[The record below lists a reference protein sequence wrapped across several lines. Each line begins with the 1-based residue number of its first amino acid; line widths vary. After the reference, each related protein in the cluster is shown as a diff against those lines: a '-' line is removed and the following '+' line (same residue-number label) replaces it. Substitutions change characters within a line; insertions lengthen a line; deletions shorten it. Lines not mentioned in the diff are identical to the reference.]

1 MKKLFNFLAVIT
13 ATYLSLVLALS
24 LVLTNEK
31 SLIFFSGLFFP
42 DNLELKVKKS
52 HWHPIK
58 PFLEIDELSFKSEEE
73 YLSSKDIKIY
83 FSLLNPF
90 FEATFLN
97 INIQNLKYSYL
108 QGFEDRKVRSGLSLP
123 TKLINGIQIEQLEI
137 LDNEANTILQGQ
149 LVGSFSLES
158 PAFNFIGEDG
168 NEGEVIFYLSS
179 KDNSYGN
186 LVDGYIKTTDFLVKP
201 HLLNL
206 FCQKCDGGLIL
217 NTEFRFSLFENKPI
231 DLLGNLNIE
240 LRNDLL
246 GINSISSSFKLTDT
260 SKREVQV
267 RSFLNQDQDLTISDF
282 LLSYEDSNLEIYIP
296 TLDIRNIQSLLR
308 PAYLKGLGPLDLNGS
323 LNEIRISPFDEDKL
337 ISGSFAS
344 IDLLSKLLSFKGL
357 GGNFIYTV
365 DNFDIYIDTPYLNLD
380 SKGLFDEVLNIYD
393 FRSQLSINS
402 QDDYIQITRSPF
414 ELSINNEI
422 VNGSLSFDASPQ
434 NSLGDI
440 SIFLNSYSFS
450 KDNAFILFPNTSYL
464 KPSKNYLQNLIQ
476 CGKISNPNI
485 LLRLPI
491 DRKYEFSSSSFSFIG
506 SSSDLCVDLDGFDI
520 NQISVDFAMQDFL
533 FEGQVKEA
541 NFYGSNILSNFTLSK
556 ENNYSFELEGSAE
569 GPFLSLLRFF
579 NMSEVNSENSSGLH
593 QTKFFYKSPWESIN
607 TILHAKSDLII
618 QSEIKNGSFSFPN
631 FDFSFSNIFS
641 NINYDSEVGIK
652 DGFISLKVNSIPLL
666 FDLEKEKLEIQRN
679 INVFSV
685 VDNISL
691 NKLIPKSFNRNISGN
706 TKTTIKLT
714 VPSFRR
720 DTSIGKAKISLSS
733 NLNGIEMNLPEPFYK
748 GKAKN
753 INLDMTYLPNFEK
766 EISRLNFKY
775 GNKLRGKL
783 NFSNTLKEGFL
794 IAGKEKQSISIE
806 EDTLSMIGSFEK
818 VDFRILEL
826 LNLGSAKQN
835 YQFKI
840 KGLNINKPFFQNYS
854 FNKLSLKSIASENFY
869 AFEAFNNQF
878 QGRIFYPKTENFLP
892 FIDLDFIKVDFS
904 SDDSSG
910 SFLTLFNEI
919 NTEIRFSSKKVNINS
934 HDYGNWSFTIIP
946 TDDRIS
952 FSNLIGKYNKW
963 GLEKTEKA
971 VSDLSIIKK
980 GFGWQTNLVT
990 KIYSGSPEKA
1000 FKQIGIEP
1008 NFEMDTI
1015 AMETDLS
1022 WNSLPWK
1029 LNYEQIRGGIELD
1042 IKGLLI
1048 NDNQDIQTPNNLLRL
1063 INIFNIT
1070 DSFEKVTNL
1079 DFRKLYKSGFA
1090 ADSVKGA
1097 LRISESKIV
1106 IDDDL
1111 SFKSGSSE
1119 FKWTGEISKNK
1130 RGNLED
1136 INFEVIMTLPLQEYL
1151 PAYALILGGPVTAG
1165 VVYIAGKAFE
1175 RNLDK
1180 LSSGTWKITGSLENP
1195 KTDFEGWFEN

>member
-13 ATYLSLVLALS
+13 ASYLSLVLALS

-31 SLIFFSGLFFP
+31 SLIFFSGLIFS

-58 PFLEIDELSFKSEEE
+58 PFLEIEELNFKSEEE

-97 INIQNLKYSYL
+97 INIQNLKYRYL
-108 QGFEDRKVRSGLSLP
+108 KGFEDRKVRNGLSLP
-123 TKLINGIQIEQLEI
+123 TKLIKGIQIEQLEI

-149 LVGSFSLES
+149 LVGSFTLES

-168 NEGEVIFYLSS
+168 NEGEVKFYLSS

-246 GINSISSSFKLTDT
+246 GIYSISSSFKLTDT
-260 SKREVQV
+260 NKREVQV
-267 RSFLNQDQDLTISDF
+267 SSFLNQDQDLTISDF
-282 LLSYEDSNLEIYIP
+282 LLSYEDFNFEVYIP
-296 TLDIRNIQSLLR
+296 TLDIRNIQSLLQ
-308 PAYLKGLGPLDLNGS
+308 PIYLEGMELDLNGS

-344 IDLLSKLLSFKGL
+344 IDLLSELLSFKGL
-357 GGNFIYTV
+357 GGNFIYMYE
-365 DNFDIYIDTPYLNLD
+365 NLDIYIDTPYLNLD

-393 FRSQLSINS
+393 FKSQLSFNS
-402 QDDYIQITRSPF
+402 QEDYIQIPKSPF
-414 ELSINNEI
+414 ELSVNNEI
-422 VNGSLSFDASPQ
+422 VKGSLSFDASPQ
-434 NSLGDI
+434 NSLGDV
-440 SIFLNSYSFS
+440 SIFLDSNSFS
-450 KDNAFILFPNTSYL
+450 KDNAFILFPNTLYL
-464 KPSKNYLQNLIQ
+464 RPAKNYLKNLIQ
-476 CGKISNPNI
+476 CGKFANPNI

-506 SSSDLCVDLDGFDI
+506 SSSDLCIDLYGFDI
-520 NQISVDFAMQDFL
+520 NQISIDFTMQDSL

-541 NFYGSNILSNFTLSK
+541 NFYGSNIQSNLTLSNEK
-556 ENNYSFELEGSAE
+556 NYFFELAGSAE

-579 NMSEVNSENSSGLH
+579 NMSKVNLESSSGLH
-593 QTKFFYKSPWESIN
+593 QTKFFYKSPWESIDN
-607 TILHAKSDLII
+607 ILDAKSDLTI

-641 NINYDSEVGIK
+641 NIDYDSEVGIK
-652 DGFISLKVNSIPLL
+652 DGFISLKINSIPLL
-666 FDLEKEKLEIQRN
+666 FDLEKEKLETERN
-679 INVFSV
+679 VNVFSV

-691 NKLIPKSFNRNISGN
+691 NKLIPKSFKRNISGN
-706 TKTTIKLT
+706 SKTTIKLT

-720 DTSIGKAKISLSS
+720 DTRIGKAKISLSS
-733 NLNGIEMNLPEPFYK
+733 DLNGVEMNLPEPFYK
-748 GKAKN
+748 AKAKK

-766 EISRLNFKY
+766 DMSRLNFKY

-794 IAGKEKQSISIE
+794 IAGEEKQSISIE
-806 EDTLSMIGSFEK
+806 DDTVSMIGSFEE

-826 LNLGSAKQN
+826 FNLDSAKQN

-840 KGLNINKPFFQNYS
+840 KGLNINKPFFANNS
-854 FNKLSLKSIASENFY
+854 FDKLSLKSIASENFY
-869 AFEAFNNQF
+869 AFEASNSQF
-878 QGRIFYPKTENFLP
+878 QGRIFYPKRQSYIP
-892 FIDLDFIKVDFS
+892 FIDLDFIKLDFS
-904 SDDSSG
+904 NSDSSS
-910 SFLTLFNEI
+910 SFLTLFNEVS
-919 NTEIRFSSKKVNINS
+919 TEIKFSSKKVNINS

-946 TDDRIS
+946 SDDRIS
-952 FSNLIGKYNKW
+952 LSNLIGKYNKW
-963 GLEKTEKA
+963 GLEKTEKD
-971 VSDLSIIKK
+971 VSDLSIIKT

-1000 FKQIGIEP
+1000 FNQIGIEP

-1015 AMETDLS
+1015 ALETDLS

-1029 LNYEQIRGGIELD
+1029 LNYHQISGGIELD

-1097 LRISESKIV
+1097 LRISENKIV